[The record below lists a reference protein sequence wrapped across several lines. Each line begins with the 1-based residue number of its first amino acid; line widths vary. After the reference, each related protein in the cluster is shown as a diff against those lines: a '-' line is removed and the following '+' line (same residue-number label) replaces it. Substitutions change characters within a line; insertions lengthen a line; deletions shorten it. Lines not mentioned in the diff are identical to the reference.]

1 MLMDGFFSK
10 KLYAAKTGRTFVTK
24 LNTLRCLEC
33 TSCATFL
40 SSSLM
45 VSMTDLLRNRILSYN
60 GISLFFI
67 LHFKPVTISIPSL
80 NNLSNKP
87 CEILPTFIKTF
98 LSRTQV
104 ICAEHAPITGKN
116 KVKHKDIGR
125 HISPILLLNRYFCWH
140 KTIVMLSYF
149 VRCKHPFRS
158 MWAFTSFDVRSLK
171 WWFRITSAIVLC
183 FYSPTNTS

>member
-10 KLYAAKTGRTFVTK
+10 KLYAAKTERTFITK

-60 GISLFFI
+60 GMSLFFI

-87 CEILPTFIKTF
+87 CEIYPLSANNFPNTLSLNLLKTSVF
-98 LSRTQV
+98 LSSTFAFV
-104 ICAEHAPITGKN
+104 SIKLSSSPLSL
-116 KVKHKDIGR
+116 
-125 HISPILLLNRYFCWH
+125 HIRCNLNPN
-140 KTIVMLSYF
+140 SG
-149 VRCKHPFRS
+149 
-158 MWAFTSFDVRSLK
+158 
-171 WWFRITSAIVLC
+171 
-183 FYSPTNTS
+183 

>member
-10 KLYAAKTGRTFVTK
+10 KLYAAKTERTFITK

-67 LHFKPVTISIPSL
+67 LHFKPVTVSIPSL

-87 CEILPTFIKTF
+87 CEIYPLSANNFPNTLSLNLLKTSVF
-98 LSRTQV
+98 LSSTFAFVSIKLASSQPRLWTRVQQSGYMK
-104 ICAEHAPITGKN
+104 AAWGTGRA
-116 KVKHKDIGR
+116 GE
-125 HISPILLLNRYFCWH
+125 P
-140 KTIVMLSYF
+140 
-149 VRCKHPFRS
+149 
-158 MWAFTSFDVRSLK
+158 
-171 WWFRITSAIVLC
+171 
-183 FYSPTNTS
+183 

>member
-10 KLYAAKTGRTFVTK
+10 KLYAAKTERTFITK

-60 GISLFFI
+60 GMSLFFI

-80 NNLSNKP
+80 INLSNKP
-87 CEILPTFIKTF
+87 CEIYPLSANNFPNTLSLNLLNTSIF
-98 LSRTQV
+98 LSSTFAFVSIKLSSSPLSLHIRCSFV
-104 ICAEHAPITGKN
+104 SA
-116 KVKHKDIGR
+116 KV
-125 HISPILLLNRYFCWH
+125 
-140 KTIVMLSYF
+140 V
-149 VRCKHPFRS
+149 
-158 MWAFTSFDVRSLK
+158 
-171 WWFRITSAIVLC
+171 VL
-183 FYSPTNTS
+183 

>member
-1 MLMDGFFSK
+1 MLMDGFFST
-10 KLYAAKTGRTFVTK
+10 KLYAAKSERTFITK

-45 VSMTDLLRNRILSYN
+45 VSMTDLLHNRILSNN

-87 CEILPTFIKTF
+87 CEIYPLSANNFPNTLSLNLLKTSVF
-98 LSRTQV
+98 LSSTFAFV
-104 ICAEHAPITGKN
+104 SIKLSSSPLSL
-116 KVKHKDIGR
+116 
-125 HISPILLLNRYFCWH
+125 HI
-140 KTIVMLSYF
+140 
-149 VRCKHPFRS
+149 RCN
-158 MWAFTSFDVRSLK
+158 LK
-171 WWFRITSAIVLC
+171 PKYHRQ
-183 FYSPTNTS
+183 

>member
-1 MLMDGFFSK
+1 MLTDGFFSK
-10 KLYAAKTGRTFVTK
+10 KLYAAKTERTFITK

-87 CEILPTFIKTF
+87 CEIYPLSANNFPNTLSLNLLKTSVF
-98 LSRTQV
+98 LSSTFAFVSIKLSSSPLSLHIRCSV
-104 ICAEHAPITGKN
+104 VSA
-116 KVKHKDIGR
+116 KV
-125 HISPILLLNRYFCWH
+125 
-140 KTIVMLSYF
+140 V
-149 VRCKHPFRS
+149 
-158 MWAFTSFDVRSLK
+158 
-171 WWFRITSAIVLC
+171 VL
-183 FYSPTNTS
+183 

>member
-10 KLYAAKTGRTFVTK
+10 KLYAAKTERTFITK

-60 GISLFFI
+60 GMSLFFI

-87 CEILPTFIKTF
+87 CEIYPLSANNFPNTLSLNLLKISVF
-98 LSRTQV
+98 LSSTFAFV
-104 ICAEHAPITGKN
+104 SIKLSSSPLSL
-116 KVKHKDIGR
+116 
-125 HISPILLLNRYFCWH
+125 HIRCNLKPKYHPMVLLP
-140 KTIVMLSYF
+140 LS
-149 VRCKHPFRS
+149 
-158 MWAFTSFDVRSLK
+158 A
-171 WWFRITSAIVLC
+171 
-183 FYSPTNTS
+183 

>member
-10 KLYAAKTGRTFVTK
+10 KLYAAKTERTFITK

-60 GISLFFI
+60 GMSLFFI

-87 CEILPTFIKTF
+87 CEIYPLSANNFPNTLSLNLLKTSVF
-98 LSRTQV
+98 LSSTFAFV
-104 ICAEHAPITGKN
+104 SIKLSSSPLSL
-116 KVKHKDIGR
+116 
-125 HISPILLLNRYFCWH
+125 HIRCNLKPKYHPMVLLP
-140 KTIVMLSYF
+140 LS
-149 VRCKHPFRS
+149 
-158 MWAFTSFDVRSLK
+158 A
-171 WWFRITSAIVLC
+171 
-183 FYSPTNTS
+183 

>member
-10 KLYAAKTGRTFVTK
+10 KLYAAKTERRFITK

-60 GISLFFI
+60 GMSLFFI
-67 LHFKPVTISIPSL
+67 LHFKPVTISMPSL

-87 CEILPTFIKTF
+87 CEIYPLSANNFPNTLSLNLLKTSVF
-98 LSRTQV
+98 LSSTFAFVSIKLSSSPLSLHIR
-104 ICAEHAPITGKN
+104 CNLKPKYHP
-116 KVKHKDIGR
+116 KV
-125 HISPILLLNRYFCWH
+125 LLP
-140 KTIVMLSYF
+140 LS
-149 VRCKHPFRS
+149 
-158 MWAFTSFDVRSLK
+158 A
-171 WWFRITSAIVLC
+171 
-183 FYSPTNTS
+183 

>member
-116 KVKHKDIGR
+116 KEKTQGYRTIYKPY
-125 HISPILLLNRYFCWH
+125 SLTKPLLLLTQNNCY
-140 KTIVMLSYF
+140 VVSL
-149 VRCKHPFRS
+149 RS
-158 MWAFTSFDVRSLK
+158 M
-171 WWFRITSAIVLC
+171 
-183 FYSPTNTS
+183 

>member
-10 KLYAAKTGRTFVTK
+10 KLYAAKTERRFITK

-60 GISLFFI
+60 GIILFFI

-87 CEILPTFIKTF
+87 CEIYP
-98 LSRTQV
+98 LSANNFPNTLSL
-104 ICAEHAPITGKN
+104 N
-116 KVKHKDIGR
+116 
-125 HISPILLLNRYFCWH
+125 LLNTSIFQSSTFAFVSI
-140 KTIVMLSYF
+140 KLSSSPLSLHI
-149 VRCKHPFRS
+149 RCNLKPKYHP
-158 MWAFTSFDVRSLK
+158 MVLLPL
-171 WWFRITSAIVLC
+171 SA
-183 FYSPTNTS
+183 

>member
-10 KLYAAKTGRTFVTK
+10 KLYAAKTERRFITK

-60 GISLFFI
+60 GMSLFFI

-87 CEILPTFIKTF
+87 CEIYP
-98 LSRTQV
+98 LSANNFPNTLSL
-104 ICAEHAPITGKN
+104 N
-116 KVKHKDIGR
+116 
-125 HISPILLLNRYFCWH
+125 LLNTSIFQSSTFAFVSI
-140 KTIVMLSYF
+140 KLSSSPLSLHI
-149 VRCKHPFRS
+149 RCNLKPKYHP
-158 MWAFTSFDVRSLK
+158 MVLLPL
-171 WWFRITSAIVLC
+171 SA
-183 FYSPTNTS
+183 

>member
-1 MLMDGFFSK
+1 MDGFFSK
-10 KLYAAKTGRTFVTK
+10 KLYAAKTERRFITK

-60 GISLFFI
+60 GMSLFFI

-87 CEILPTFIKTF
+87 CEIYP
-98 LSRTQV
+98 LSANNFPNTLSL
-104 ICAEHAPITGKN
+104 N
-116 KVKHKDIGR
+116 
-125 HISPILLLNRYFCWH
+125 LLNTSIFQSSTFAFVSI
-140 KTIVMLSYF
+140 KLS
-149 VRCKHPFRS
+149 
-158 MWAFTSFDVRSLK
+158 SLYCPEL
-171 WWFRITSAIVLC
+171 S
-183 FYSPTNTS
+183 

>member
-10 KLYAAKTGRTFVTK
+10 KLYATKTERRFITK

-60 GISLFFI
+60 GMSLFFI

-87 CEILPTFIKTF
+87 CEIYP
-98 LSRTQV
+98 LSANNFPNTLSL
-104 ICAEHAPITGKN
+104 N
-116 KVKHKDIGR
+116 
-125 HISPILLLNRYFCWH
+125 LLNTSIFQSSTFAFVSI
-140 KTIVMLSYF
+140 KLSSSPLSLHI
-149 VRCKHPFRS
+149 RCNLKPKYHP
-158 MWAFTSFDVRSLK
+158 MVLLPL
-171 WWFRITSAIVLC
+171 SA
-183 FYSPTNTS
+183 

>member
-10 KLYAAKTGRTFVTK
+10 KLYAAKTERTFITK

-60 GISLFFI
+60 GMSLFFI

-87 CEILPTFIKTF
+87 CEIYPLSANNFPNTLSLNLLNTSTF
-98 LSRTQV
+98 LSSTFAFV
-104 ICAEHAPITGKN
+104 SIKLSSSPLSL
-116 KVKHKDIGR
+116 
-125 HISPILLLNRYFCWH
+125 HIRCNLKPKYHPMVLLP
-140 KTIVMLSYF
+140 LS
-149 VRCKHPFRS
+149 
-158 MWAFTSFDVRSLK
+158 A
-171 WWFRITSAIVLC
+171 
-183 FYSPTNTS
+183 